1 MRKLSLTRIAGLLP
15 TTFGHS
21 RQVMAGAM
29 DYLQPHPHHD
39 VLWFQQEF
47 PPPSHLK
54 EWKVDGIIGQF
65 NRYQPAK
72 PYLKLNVPVV
82 NVSSLP
88 QAPPVVNVTTDHLT
102 IGRLAALHLF
112 QCGLREFAYLGLTER
127 RFSKGREEG
136 FKQGLT
142 GTTYRR
148 LILPHKMW
156 DWPQLIEEWL
166 DTLPRPCGVFCAG
179 DNEARLLISVCRARD
194 VRVPEDVAVIG
205 ANNEED
211 ICLSTRPSLSSVPD
225 RARKIGQVGME
236 LLEKMICD
244 RESVQDMVLDP
255 FPVVQRGSTDV
266 LFAVDDPE
274 LSAALAYIREHI
286 GDGIGVQQVVEHT
299 GVSRR
304 TLESRFKAQLGRS
317 PLAEIHRVRLDLIRQ
332 RLRDSQDSLQDIADA
347 AGIATVNHL
356 CGFFRKHENR
366 TPGEYRE
373 RMREKA

>member
-1 MRKLSLTRIAGLLP
+1 
-15 TTFGHS
+15 
-21 RQVMAGAM
+21 MAGAM

-39 VLWFQQEF
+39 VLWFQQDF
-47 PPPSHLK
+47 PPPSHLAK
-54 EWKVDGIIGQF
+54 WKVDGIIGQF
-65 NRYQPAK
+65 TRDQPASA
-72 PYLKLNVPVV
+72 YRDLNVPIV
-82 NVSSLP
+82 NVSSMP
-88 QAPPVVNVTTDHLT
+88 QTAPVVNVTADHQA
-102 IGRLAALHLF
+102 IGRQAGLHLF
-112 QCGLREFAYLGLTER
+112 QCGLRDFAFLGLSRR
-127 RFSKGREEG
+127 RFSKERETG
-136 FKQGLT
+136 FKHGLT
-142 GTTYRR
+142 GTTFHR
-148 LILPHKMW
+148 LILPEKMW

-166 DTLPRPCGVFCAG
+166 DALPRPCGVFCAG
-179 DNEARLLISVCRARD
+179 DNEARLFLSVCRARD
-194 VRVPEDVAVIG
+194 IRVPEDFAVIG
-205 ANNEED
+205 ANNEEE
-211 ICLSTRPSLSSVPD
+211 ICLSCNPALTSIPT
-225 RARKIGQVGME
+225 RARHIGQVAMD
-236 LLEKMICD
+236 LLDRMIGGGATPD
-244 RESVQDMVLDP
+244 DVVLDP

-332 RLRDSQDSLQDIADA
+332 RLRDSQDSLQEIADA

-366 TPGEYRE
+366 TPGEYRD